1 MVSTSALSRP
11 LVIDGAIYKQVDPKS
26 LTPHPLNCLIY
37 GEEEDVSELVD
48 LISKKG
54 WIKPLVVTPQ
64 NRIISGHRRWKSAV
78 QLGLELVPV
87 EVREFP
93 SELAELEALLLENTS
108 RLKTTEQKIREANAW
123 KNVEAEKSRA
133 RQLSTLRKGSSTP
146 ATPNLASREKGE
158 TREKVARRVG
168 LGRTNYEKGVRVVE
182 VIDAQTA
189 LGNLSQAQA
198 LRKVLNQSV
207 DAAYQLIKKST
218 EKRSQILD
226 TVAQGKT
233 IKEALALHK
242 PPSSKKLDELDPSR
256 AYSNPSFQ
264 GHPAERIC
272 WNCKYRGESLD
283 NQRFYCYKYGAIS
296 FIDKDV
302 TAIAAECDDW
312 EERIG
317 SPDQTDY
324 SNPHFTTCS
333 YQLYLP
339 ASWQAVLE
347 ERATREGVNAQE
359 WIKILIGTHLF
370 PPSDNGNGHGSNEFE
385 MVYTVTQEAQTT
397 GIPIPDAIATLAPK
411 GIAPVV
417 KTATLETIT
426 YNDQESAVLAEP
438 QIIADCGKE
447 IAQQPEPE
455 AEVKIDA
462 CGNLLQD
469 PLSKILQ
476 ADTLDALQGVSPRP
490 HSLPDTA
497 ETKEEELH
505 LQREYQ
511 ILMNQFSANDLIEV
525 SEKATSFKG
534 CIGVRGRVAT
544 VWMEGKQISVNLDNG
559 LTNIRFWANELIL
572 IAKAETFTE

>member
-1 MVSTSALSRP
+1 MVPTSALSYP
-11 LVIDGAIYKQVDPKS
+11 SAIDGAIYKQVRPKT

-168 LGRTNYEKGVRVVE
+168 LGKTNYEKGARVVE
-182 VIDAQTA
+182 IIDEQMA
-189 LGNLSQAQA
+189 LGNLSQAQT

-218 EKRSQILD
+218 EKRSQILE

-242 PPSSKKLDELDPSR
+242 PSSSTKLDELEPSG
-256 AYSNPSFQ
+256 ASSNLSLQRPPDFRS
-264 GHPAERIC
+264 C
-272 WNCKYRGESLD
+272 WNCKYRGEFLD
-283 NQRFYCYKYGAIS
+283 NNQSFQCYKYGVVS
-296 FIDKDV
+296 FINSDV
-302 TAIAAECDDW
+302 KEVAAECDDW
-312 EERIG
+312 EERTG

-324 SNPHFTTCS
+324 SNPRFKTCS

-339 ASWQAVLE
+339 ASWQDVLE
-347 ERATREGVNAQE
+347 ERATREGVSAEE
-359 WIKILIGTHLF
+359 WIKILIGTNLF
-370 PPSDNGNGHGSNEFE
+370 PPSDNGNGSNGNGNGSNEFE
-385 MVYTVTQEAQTT
+385 MVYTVTQKDQTT
-397 GIPIPDAIATLAPK
+397 AIPIPDA
-411 GIAPVV
+411 IAPVV

-438 QIIADCGKE
+438 QTIGNDGKD

-462 CGNLLQD
+462 CGNLQQH
-469 PLSKILQ
+469 PLGEILQ
-476 ADTLDALQGVSPRP
+476 AETRDAVQEVSPRP

-497 ETKEEELH
+497 ETKEEEELQ

-511 ILMNQFSANDLIEV
+511 ILMNQFSANDFIEV

>member
-11 LVIDGAIYKQVDPKS
+11 LAIDGAIYKQVDPKS

-256 AYSNPSFQ
+256 AYSNPSLQ
-264 GHPAERIC
+264 GHPDERSC

-324 SNPHFTTCS
+324 SNPHFKTCS

-339 ASWQAVLE
+339 ASWQDVLE
-347 ERATREGVNAQE
+347 ERATREGVSAQE

-397 GIPIPDAIATLAPK
+397 RIPIPDAIAP
-411 GIAPVV
+411 APVV
-417 KTATLETIT
+417 KTATLEAIT

-438 QIIADCGKE
+438 QTIGNDGKD

-462 CGNLLQD
+462 CENLQQH
-469 PLSKILQ
+469 PLGEILQ
-476 ADTLDALQGVSPRP
+476 AETRDALQEVSPRP
-490 HSLPDTA
+490 HSLPNTA
-497 ETKEEELH
+497 ATKEEEKFQ

-511 ILMNQFSANDLIEV
+511 ILMNQFSGNDLIEV

-534 CIGVRGRVAT
+534 CIGVRGRVAA
-544 VWMEGKQISVNLDNG
+544 VGMEGKQISVNLDNG